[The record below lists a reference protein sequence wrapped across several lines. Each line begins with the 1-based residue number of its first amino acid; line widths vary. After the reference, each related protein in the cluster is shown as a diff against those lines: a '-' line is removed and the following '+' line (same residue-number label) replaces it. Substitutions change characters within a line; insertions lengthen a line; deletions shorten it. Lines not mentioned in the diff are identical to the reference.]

1 MSDKGGLTSPTDKN
15 KTNTNSAGPL
25 TRSAL
30 GSNPLPNF
38 ENLATPKKKRKRKR
52 LSQGSNSNV
61 AGPTINES
69 IVEEETDTSM
79 VSENDQIRS
88 STPVELEHSGTQ
100 TLVTSQSKS
109 QTSRAPSVVLSK
121 SPSKSSKSLPASLE
135 KSPLKSPNKSVN
147 ILADISPVKINDAEN
162 GNVNDNKNVDGYDDV
177 VNLLAE
183 LGFESSDKCAN
194 DNENIQD
201 VSQLVAY
208 RNLQK
213 NQEDVGAGKSK
224 SVLDT
229 LTSMPELFD
238 LIDKANLLLFSKSSA
253 NDQNKKI
260 IDNLALLL
268 KDGVPIKTLYNRFK
282 KVKHANNSN
291 ARREKIR
298 ILREIMFWCNRLDF
312 YDNAGHYRV
321 EGVIWFK
328 GWKYAD
334 FQSFYNRPKLNVGL
348 RDYILE
354 FTKLGECLT

>member
-30 GSNPLPNF
+30 GSNPLPSF
-38 ENLATPKKKRKRKR
+38 ENLTTPRKQRKRKKKV
-52 LSQGSNSNV
+52 SQGSNLNG
-61 AGPTINES
+61 AGPMVNES
-69 IVEEETDTSM
+69 VNEETDTSM
-79 VSENDQIRS
+79 ISENDQIRS

-147 ILADISPVKINDAEN
+147 ILADVSPIKINDAEN

-201 VSQLVAY
+201 VYQLVAY

-213 NQEDVGAGKSK
+213 NQENVGVGKSK
-224 SVLDT
+224 SVLET

-238 LIDKANLLLFSKSSA
+238 LTDRANLSSFSKDSA
-253 NDQNKKI
+253 NDQNKRI
-260 IDNLALLL
+260 IDSLALLL
-268 KDGVPIKTLYNRFK
+268 KDGIPIKTLYDRFK
-282 KVKHANNSN
+282 KVKCANNSN
-291 ARREKIR
+291 SRR
-298 ILREIMFWCNRLDF
+298 
-312 YDNAGHYRV
+312 
-321 EGVIWFK
+321 
-328 GWKYAD
+328 
-334 FQSFYNRPKLNVGL
+334 
-348 RDYILE
+348 
-354 FTKLGECLT
+354 